1 MQLAHTRTL
10 ELIGE
15 YDRQKLNE
23 MVRVLELEHFH
34 AALLHWLR
42 VHQEIVEQK
51 HHSLSFDLVVLV
63 LHKDRVSIGVEDMW
77 LLHTLG
83 TSAEAKVLYLGEPD
97 S

>member
-15 YDRQKLNE
+15 NDRQELYE

-42 VHQEIVEQK
+42 VNQEIVEQK
-51 HHSLSFDLVVLV
+51 HHSLPFDLVV
-63 LHKDRVSIGVEDMW
+63 LHKDRVSIDVEDTW
-77 LLHTLG
+77 VLHAQG